1 MNPTWQTDDGGVK
14 LHIGDCLDILPTL
27 EPGSVDAVVTD
38 PPYNLG
44 FMGKSW
50 DKSGVAFQPETWAA
64 MLRVAKPGAHLLAF
78 GGTRTFHRMT
88 CAIEDA
94 GWEIRDCLMWVY
106 GSGFPKS
113 LNLAVAFDKQ
123 TGMAARG
130 VGFTTAGYTPS
141 ATVPGGAH
149 PAHKPTSELG
159 KQWQGWGTALKPAW
173 EPIILARKPIE
184 GTVAA
189 NVLKHG
195 TGALNIDG
203 CRIHT
208 GEKAGGSHAPCLQ
221 FGGQNTRP
229 YQEDYVAEPAQ
240 PSMEGRWPANLLLDE
255 DAAAQLDEQTGTLTS
270 GSNNVRTK
278 PGDGYH
284 GGMGKAGDVQ
294 VSYGDSGGASRF
306 FYCAKVSR
314 AEREAGLEGETHK
327 VISVLGGDEDDLSE
341 GHKATRP
348 FANNHP
354 TIKPLDLMG
363 YLCRLITPPG
373 GLVLDPMMGS
383 GSTGIAAIQEGFRF
397 VGIEL
402 DPNYFAIAV
411 KRIKAELGRFPLL
424 EENTALYQADLCL
437 IG

>member
-1 MNPTWQTDDGGVK
+1 MKATLMNPTWQTDDGGVK
-14 LHIGDCLDILPTL
+14 FYLGDCLDILPTL

-113 LNLAVAFDKQ
+113 LDVSKAIDK
-123 TGMAARG
+123 AAGAERERIRG
-130 VGFTTAGYTPS
+130 VRSGIVR
-141 ATVPGGAH
+141 ATYAQDAWSKEFKDSILSSQPITDAAH
-149 PAHKPTSELG
+149 
-159 KQWQGWGTALKPAW
+159 QWQGWGTALKPAW

-284 GGMGKAGDVQ
+284 GG
-294 VSYGDSGGASRF
+294 R
-306 FYCAKVSR
+306 CC
-314 AEREAGLEGETHK
+314 
-327 VISVLGGDEDDLSE
+327 
-341 GHKATRP
+341 
-348 FANNHP
+348 
-354 TIKPLDLMG
+354 
-363 YLCRLITPPG
+363 CRW
-373 GLVLDPMMGS
+373 
-383 GSTGIAAIQEGFRF
+383 
-397 VGIEL
+397 
-402 DPNYFAIAV
+402 
-411 KRIKAELGRFPLL
+411 
-424 EENTALYQADLCL
+424 
-437 IG
+437 